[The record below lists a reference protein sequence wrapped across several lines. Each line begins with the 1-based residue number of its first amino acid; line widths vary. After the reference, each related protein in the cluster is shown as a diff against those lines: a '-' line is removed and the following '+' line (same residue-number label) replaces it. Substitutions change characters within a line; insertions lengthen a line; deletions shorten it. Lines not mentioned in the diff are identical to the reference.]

1 VTAVALVL
9 VLSSAVMHATWNL
22 LAKRVQAD
30 TPFLFLIYIVGAV
43 AYTPFA
49 IAVLVIA
56 HPDPNILWLLFVA
69 LAIVLQTVYFATLTA
84 GYRAGDLSLVYP
96 IARATGPLLATVG
109 AITVLGERPTPL
121 ALAGAIAIVVG
132 ALVLT
137 GDPRSLRAR
146 GAGAA
151 VGFALATGACIALY
165 TLWDK
170 TAVALLLIP
179 PLIYDW
185 MVIGGQALVIAPVA
199 WRRRAD
205 VARVWAAQR
214 NTVIV
219 VGIISRLSYLLML
232 TALAISPVSYVAPAR
247 EIGILFGTLLG
258 VRVLAEGDMRR
269 RAIGASAMVLGIV
282 LLALG

>member
-22 LAKRVQAD
+22 LAKRVQAE
-30 TPFLFLIYIVGAV
+30 TPFLFLIYVVGAV

-49 IAVLVIA
+49 IAVLLIA
-56 HPDPNILWLLFVA
+56 RPEPNILWLAFVA

-96 IARATGPLLATVG
+96 IARATGPLLATIG
-109 AITVLGERPTPL
+109 AIFVLGERPTPL
-121 ALAGAIAIVVG
+121 ALAGALAIIVG

-170 TAVALLLIP
+170 SAVSLLLIP

-185 MVIGGQALVIAPVA
+185 MVIGGQALVVAPVA

-205 VARVWAAQR
+205 VAQVWAAQR

-219 VGIISRLSYLLML
+219 VGIISRVSYLLML

-247 EIGILFGTLLG
+247 EIGILFGTMLG
-258 VRVLAEGDMRR
+258 VRVLAEGDVRR
-269 RAIGASAMVLGIV
+269 RAIGAIAMVIGIV

>member
-1 VTAVALVL
+1 MTAIALLLVL
-9 VLSSAVMHATWNL
+9 TSAVLHATWNL
-22 LAKRVQAD
+22 LAKRVQAQ
-30 TPFLFLIYIVGAV
+30 TPFLFLIYVVGSL

-56 HPDPNILWLLFVA
+56 RPELGWPALIFVIV
-69 LAIVLQTVYFATLTA
+69 AIALQTVYFGTLTA
-84 GYRAGDLSLVYP
+84 GYRVGDLSLVYP

-109 AITVLGERPTPL
+109 AVAIFGERPSLL
-121 ALAGAIAIVVG
+121 ALAGALAIVTG

-146 GAGAA
+146 GAASA
-151 VGFALATGACIALY
+151 VGFALATGVVIALY

-170 TAVALLLIP
+170 TAVSVALIP
-179 PLIYDW
+179 PIVYDW
-185 MVIGGQALVIAPVA
+185 MVIAGQAVVVAPVA
-199 WRRRAD
+199 LRRRAE
-205 VARVWAAQR
+205 VAAVWREQR
-214 NTVIV
+214 NTVLV

-232 TALAISPVSYVAPAR
+232 TALAISAVSYVAPAR

-258 VRVLAEGDMRR
+258 ARVLAEGDTRR
-269 RAIGASAMVLGIV
+269 RAVGASAMVLGIV